1 MKRLRI
7 NLLKWFE
14 AAQRAGAISDRRKE
28 FIGTMSYPNIEE
40 GARIK
45 IL

>member
-14 AAQRAGAISDRRKE
+14 AAQRAGAIRDRRKE
-28 FIGTMSYPNIEE
+28 FIGTMITLAWKREPE
-40 GARIK
+40 
-45 IL
+45 